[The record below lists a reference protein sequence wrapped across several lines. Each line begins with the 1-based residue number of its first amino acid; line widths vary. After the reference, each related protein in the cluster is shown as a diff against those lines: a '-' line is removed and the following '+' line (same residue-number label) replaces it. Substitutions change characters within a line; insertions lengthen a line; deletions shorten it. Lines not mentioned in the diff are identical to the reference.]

1 MTFIRVLNCNQ
12 TNISNF
18 NLIIRTIQIFDMKKY
33 LLLAVFPLLLFSCG
47 SDPLDI
53 DASGVDMKLDYVNLD
68 SLLYNSNEKLVALG
82 QVDDKYSRI
91 VEYQLYYCFNFTS
104 DPALGPDQILNNFY
118 NEKYVQRL
126 EKRIHE
132 KFPNPAK
139 NHAEIL
145 EGFRKLKF
153 HFPKAKFPE
162 GIVYTNS
169 YFSSSA
175 FCTENAICMGM
186 ERYLGAKTDVIKE
199 LPNDNFYSY
208 IKEAMNPIYFERDAV
223 CAWVLTHIAEE
234 KEDAYLIE
242 AMVNWGKILYL
253 TEAAFPDKAPEI
265 ILRQSTKNYNWNL
278 NNERAFWDYLVKNK
292 LLYSKEEKVK
302 QNMLHEAPFTSG
314 LPDGEKTPD
323 RLGQFIGWRIIHSYM
338 EQYDVTLE
346 ELLKTPY
353 TKLIQEYEINE

>member
-1 MTFIRVLNCNQ
+1 
-12 TNISNF
+12 
-18 NLIIRTIQIFDMKKY
+18 MKKY
-33 LLLAVFPLLLFSCG
+33 VLFILIGGFLTSCG

-53 DASGVDMKLDYVNLD
+53 DASDVKLEVDYINLD
-68 SLLYNSNEKLVALG
+68 STLFHAENRMMELGKVDEKYNNII
-82 QVDDKYSRI
+82 Q
-91 VEYQLYYCFNFTS
+91 YQIYYCFNAGANPTI
-104 DPALGPDQILNNFY
+104 DPEQVMTDFY
-118 NEKYVQRL
+118 KESYVKRL

-139 NHAEIL
+139 NHTEIIN
-145 EGFRKLKF
+145 GFKNLKY
-153 HFPKAKFPE
+153 HFPKSKFPE
-162 GIVYTNS
+162 GIFYTNS

-175 FCTENAICMGM
+175 YCTENSICMGL
-186 ERYLGAKTDVIKE
+186 ERYLGKKTDVIKE
-199 LPNDNFYSY
+199 LPSDNFYAY
-208 IKEAMNPIYFERDAV
+208 IKEAMDPVYLERDAV
-223 CAWVLTHIAEE
+223 AAWVLTHMVEE

-242 AMVNWGKILYL
+242 AMVNWGKTLYL
-253 TEAAFPDKAPEI
+253 TEAAFPDKGEEI
-265 ILRQSTKNYNWNL
+265 ILRQSKKNYEWDL
-278 NNERAFWDYLVKNK
+278 KNERAFWDYLVKNK